1 MSVQGVALSFCF
13 IVLVLPPRQGGT
25 FACPYPL
32 QWVPWGGDVPGGSSR
47 SCPPCYKKWKVEN

>member
-25 FACPYPL
+25 FACTYPL

-47 SCPPCYKKWKVEN
+47 SCPPCYKKGK